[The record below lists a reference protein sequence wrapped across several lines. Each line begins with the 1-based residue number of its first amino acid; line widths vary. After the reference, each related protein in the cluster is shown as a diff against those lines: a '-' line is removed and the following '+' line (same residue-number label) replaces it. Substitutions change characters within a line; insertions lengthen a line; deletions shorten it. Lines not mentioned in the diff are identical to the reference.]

1 MQCPHQFPLFNAI
14 KDIYQLISAASVI
27 VFKLIYRQAYLVHV
41 NFHLYLLVFRAC
53 AYAFSITNV
62 IITLIFY
69 FRFLWMVRIGGGV
82 FPVIKEPDYLVN
94 GDYRV
99 DKGAAPKM
107 LNCLM

>member
-1 MQCPHQFPLFNAI
+1 MLFQCN
-14 KDIYQLISAASVI
+14 SANINSIIHTYVLQNI
-27 VFKLIYRQAYLVHV
+27 FFGIFILYLKYWTLYVYVYLPSYTNSKLIYP
-41 NFHLYLLVFRAC
+41 
-53 AYAFSITNV
+53 
-62 IITLIFY
+62 
-69 FRFLWMVRIGGGV
+69 RFLWMVRIGGGV

>member
-1 MQCPHQFPLFNAI
+1 MLILCTLEFFWYFHSLFELLI
-14 KDIYQLISAASVI
+14 KNKTKNLCLKYWTLYVYVYLPSYTNS
-27 VFKLIYRQAYLVHV
+27 KLIYP
-41 NFHLYLLVFRAC
+41 
-53 AYAFSITNV
+53 
-62 IITLIFY
+62 
-69 FRFLWMVRIGGGV
+69 RFLWMVRIGGGV